1 MVAQVGGGVQVGGCD
16 ITSWGCRWVGV
27 IAQVGGGVQVGG
39 CGSTSWGCGWVG
51 VTAQVGD
58 AGGWV

>member
-1 MVAQVGGGVQVGGCD
+1 MGGCD

-27 IAQVGGGVQVGG
+27 TVQVGAGVQVGG
-39 CGSTSWGCGWVG
+39 CGSTSWGWG
-51 VTAQVGD
+51 